1 MGIFSNYFEQD
12 EKPKVTNLYE
22 KNHPQSV
29 TIKVPEN
36 PEFEKDLKEAVDE
49 FESNKKAIDG
59 TIRHLY
65 SVLEDKKFL
74 TYNDLFLTLDDLF
87 ITDAMKGEAFYFWTG
102 DIEVW
107 KQWIEAEKYR
117 NHIEIDNTQKLI
129 QETHQYLE
137 HLEDEED
144 AIIRAIY
151 VNNYKENN

>member
-1 MGIFSNYFEQD
+1 M
-12 EKPKVTNLYE
+12 NL
-22 KNHPQSV
+22 NL
-29 TIKVPEN
+29 I
-36 PEFEKDLKEAVDE
+36 
-49 FESNKKAIDG
+49 KKAIDG

-87 ITDAMKGEAFYFWTG
+87 ITDAMKEEAFCFWMG
-102 DIEVW
+102 DIEAW

-129 QETHQYLE
+129 KETHQYLE

-144 AIIRAIY
+144 AIMRAVY
-151 VNNYKENN
+151 VNNYKENT